1 MWSLK
6 NEQFYWHEQ
15 TCVTQLSET
24 WLDIWVLFSRMFTF
38 EQMVWRMGKFWNS
51 RWWVGIF
58 YAFWSASWWGFR
70 SSKLP
75 TYPGIWPKFFK
86 KVKSPAFCPGEA
98 WAVLESLSTK
108 CKLQTAADHC
118 FHHAIR
124 TRQKWSHWLSSNPEN
139 NGLHSVC
146 SLHFVLSSF
155 GMDWYISQEMCP

>member
-58 YAFWSASWWGFR
+58 DAFWSASWWGFR

-86 KVKSPAFCPGEA
+86 EVKSPAFCPGKHGLFWSRSVQNANYRLLQTIVFTMQSERDKNGPTDCLLTLKTMVCIQSA
-98 WAVLESLSTK
+98 VCILYCPVLEWTG
-108 CKLQTAADHC
+108 T
-118 FHHAIR
+118 
-124 TRQKWSHWLSSNPEN
+124 
-139 NGLHSVC
+139 
-146 SLHFVLSSF
+146 
-155 GMDWYISQEMCP
+155 